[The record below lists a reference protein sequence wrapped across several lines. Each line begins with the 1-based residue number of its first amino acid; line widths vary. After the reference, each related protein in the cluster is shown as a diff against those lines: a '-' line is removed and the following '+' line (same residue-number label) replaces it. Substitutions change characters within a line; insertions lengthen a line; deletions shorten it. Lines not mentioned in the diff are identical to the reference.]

1 MKRLIALGIFLIV
14 GIELLALILHDRRLV
29 LAGSGL
35 ALALVLLN
43 VRRMLGNRDELTAA
57 PDSDDLG
64 RGCAGGSPTPRRR
77 SGGRSPLEPTGTGI
91 CVRCSHDGSK
101 SPPAI
106 DRPKTR
112 LPLLPPAECFSATNC
127 GMGQPEQCDA
137 HRRPSTRPRPCGTGR
152 NSAEVRTGMTQR

>member
-64 RGCAGGSPTPRRR
+64 EGLRRWLSNTETTIR
-77 SGGRSPLEPTGTGI
+77 WSESTRADWDRHLRPMLA
-91 CVRCSHDGSK
+91 RRLK

-127 GMGQPEQCDA
+127 GNG
-137 HRRPSTRPRPCGTGR
+137 STRT
-152 NSAEVRTGMTQR
+152 M

>member
-64 RGCAGGSPTPRRR
+64 EGLRRWLSNTETTIR
-77 SGGRSPLEPTGTGI
+77 WSESTEPTGTGI

-127 GMGQPEQCDA
+127 GNG
-137 HRRPSTRPRPCGTGR
+137 STRT
-152 NSAEVRTGMTQR
+152 M

>member
-64 RGCAGGSPTPRRR
+64 EGLRRWLSNTETTIR
-77 SGGRSPLEPTGTGI
+77 WSESTRADWDRHLRPML
-91 CVRCSHDGSK
+91 HDGSK

-127 GMGQPEQCDA
+127 GNG
-137 HRRPSTRPRPCGTGR
+137 STRT
-152 NSAEVRTGMTQR
+152 M

>member
-57 PDSDDLG
+57 PDSDD
-64 RGCAGGSPTPRRR
+64 R
-77 SGGRSPLEPTGTGI
+77 GGRVAPVALQHRDDDPVVGVHSSRLGPAFASDARTT
-91 CVRCSHDGSK
+91 VRNRH
-101 SPPAI
+101 
-106 DRPKTR
+106 RP
-112 LPLLPPAECFSATNC
+112 
-127 GMGQPEQCDA
+127 
-137 HRRPSTRPRPCGTGR
+137 
-152 NSAEVRTGMTQR
+152 

>member
-64 RGCAGGSPTPRRR
+64 EGLRRWLSNTETTIR
-77 SGGRSPLEPTGTGI
+77 WSESTRADWDRHLR
-91 CVRCSHDGSK
+91 RCSHDGSK

-127 GMGQPEQCDA
+127 GNG
-137 HRRPSTRPRPCGTGR
+137 STRT
-152 NSAEVRTGMTQR
+152 M

>member
-64 RGCAGGSPTPRRR
+64 RVAPVALQHRDDDPVVGVHSSRLGPAFASDART
-77 SGGRSPLEPTGTGI
+77 T
-91 CVRCSHDGSK
+91 VRNRH
-101 SPPAI
+101 
-106 DRPKTR
+106 RP
-112 LPLLPPAECFSATNC
+112 
-127 GMGQPEQCDA
+127 
-137 HRRPSTRPRPCGTGR
+137 
-152 NSAEVRTGMTQR
+152 